1 MELVAKIFE
10 TLEINQLALVQFGLV
25 VVLAF
30 VLSAT
35 LVKPLLAV
43 FQERDNL
50 TVKPVDEA
58 KKMLASAEAKNAD
71 YVDTLR
77 RTSVEALARKRRTME
92 EASKAERRTLEG
104 VIEES
109 NQKIEAM
116 KAGIAAEKETAAKAL
131 RTDVARLS
139 VEIAEKVLGRQ
150 TA

>member
-10 TLEINQLALVQFGLV
+10 TLEINQLALVQFALV

-35 LVKPLLAV
+35 LIKPILAV
-43 FQERDNL
+43 FQERDNR

-58 KKMLASAEAKNAD
+58 KKMLASAESANAN
-71 YVDTLR
+71 YIETLR
-77 RTSVEALARKRRTME
+77 KTSVEALARKRRAMD
-92 EASKAERRTLEG
+92 EAGKAERKALEG
-104 VIEES
+104 VLEES

-116 KAGIAAEKETAAKAL
+116 KAGIAAEKEAASKQL
-131 RTDVARLS
+131 RSDVARLS

-150 TA
+150 MA

>member
-10 TLEINQLALVQFGLV
+10 TLEINQLALIQFALV

-35 LVKPLLAV
+35 LIKPILAV
-43 FQERDNL
+43 FQERDNR

-58 KKMLASAEAKNAD
+58 KKMLASAESANAN
-71 YVDTLR
+71 YIETLR
-77 RTSVEALARKRRTME
+77 KTSVEALARKRRAMD
-92 EASKAERRTLEG
+92 EAGKAERKTLEG
-104 VIEES
+104 VLEES

-116 KAGIAAEKETAAKAL
+116 KAGIAAEKEAASKQL
-131 RTDVARLS
+131 RSDVARLS

-150 TA
+150 MA

>member
-35 LVKPLLAV
+35 LIKPILAV
-43 FQERDNL
+43 FQERDNR

-58 KKMLASAEAKNAD
+58 KKMLSSAEAANAN
-71 YVDTLR
+71 YIETLR
-77 RTSVEALARKRRTME
+77 KTSVEALARKRRAMD
-92 EASKAERRTLEG
+92 EAGKAERKTLEG
-104 VIEES
+104 VLVES
-109 NQKIEAM
+109 IQKIEAM
-116 KAGIAAEKETAAKAL
+116 KAGIAAEKEAASRQL
-131 RTDVARLS
+131 RSDVARLS

-150 TA
+150 MA

>member
-35 LVKPLLAV
+35 LIKPILAV
-43 FQERDNL
+43 FQERDNR

-58 KKMLASAEAKNAD
+58 KKMLAAAETANVTYID
-71 YVDTLR
+71 SLR
-77 RTSVEALARKRRTME
+77 KTSIEALARKRRAMD
-92 EASKAERRTLEG
+92 EAAKSERKTLEG
-104 VIEES
+104 VFEES
-109 NQKIEAM
+109 NKKIEAM
-116 KAGIAAEKETAAKAL
+116 KTGIAVEKEAAAKVL
-131 RTDVARLS
+131 RSDVARLS

-150 TA
+150 MA

>member
-35 LVKPLLAV
+35 LIKPILAV

-50 TVKPVDEA
+50 TVRPVDEA
-58 KKMLASAEAKNAD
+58 KKMLAAAEAANVNYAD
-71 YVDTLR
+71 SLR
-77 RTSVEALARKRRTME
+77 KTSVEALARKRRTMD
-92 EASKAERRTLEG
+92 EAGKAERKTIEG

-109 NQKIEAM
+109 NRKIDAM
-116 KAGIAAEKETAAKAL
+116 KTGIAAEKEAAAQAL
-131 RTDVARLS
+131 RSDVARLS

-150 TA
+150 MA

>member
-10 TLEINQLALVQFGLV
+10 TLEINQLALVQFALV

-35 LVKPLLAV
+35 LIKPILAV
-43 FQERDNL
+43 FQERDNR

-58 KKMLASAEAKNAD
+58 KKMLASAESANAN
-71 YVDTLR
+71 YIETLR
-77 RTSVEALARKRRTME
+77 KTSVEALARKRRAMD
-92 EASKAERRTLEG
+92 EAGKAERKTLEG
-104 VIEES
+104 VLEES

-116 KAGIAAEKETAAKAL
+116 KAGIAAEKEAASTQL
-131 RTDVARLS
+131 RSDVARLS

-150 TA
+150 MA